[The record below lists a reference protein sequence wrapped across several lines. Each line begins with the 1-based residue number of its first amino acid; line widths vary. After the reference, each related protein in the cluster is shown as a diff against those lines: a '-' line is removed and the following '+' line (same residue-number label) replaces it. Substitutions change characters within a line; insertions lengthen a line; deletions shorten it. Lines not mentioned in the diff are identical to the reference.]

1 MIRHDG
7 LTENCTVLQQ
17 SILLLAVSAALATG
31 CRAFTGGRQGDCSE
45 AVKQVALVYDIG
57 SRGGFSADPACSN
70 LNFRSGDSVEVALHV
85 RNLQDRSVLAM
96 IGPQPM
102 LLCSRPVPVPKG
114 SFSESLMTRGC
125 AGRRRYESFPRE
137 RYLRLWSAMP
147 VPYAGSKRF
156 ASPWGEYSE
165 SVRFELPKENNACA
179 ALVFVD
185 ASITYIAMGATTSV
199 VAKTMATIR
208 LNYGGGVDVA
218 FWQ

>member
-1 MIRHDG
+1 MRNDG
-7 LTENCTVLQQ
+7 LTESNTVWQQ
-17 SILLLAVSAALATG
+17 SLLILAVSSALATG
-31 CRAFTGGRQGDCSE
+31 CASVTGGRQGDRPA
-45 AVKQVALVYDIG
+45 AVKHVAIVYDVG
-57 SRGGFSADPACSN
+57 ARGGFSAAPGCSN
-70 LNFRSGDSVEVALHV
+70 LTFRSGDTVEVALHV
-85 RNLQDRSVLAM
+85 RNLEDRSVLAM

-114 SFSESLMTRGC
+114 SCSESLMERGC

-147 VPYAGSKRF
+147 APYAGSKRA

-165 SVRFELPKENNACA
+165 SVTLRLPKENGACA
-179 ALVFVD
+179 SFVFVH
-185 ASITYIAMGATTSV
+185 ASITYIAMGSTTNV
-199 VAKTMATIR
+199 VAETKATIR

>member
-1 MIRHDG
+1 
-7 LTENCTVLQQ
+7 
-17 SILLLAVSAALATG
+17 
-31 CRAFTGGRQGDCSE
+31 
-45 AVKQVALVYDIG
+45 
-57 SRGGFSADPACSN
+57 
-70 LNFRSGDSVEVALHV
+70 
-85 RNLQDRSVLAM
+85 
-96 IGPQPM
+96 
-102 LLCSRPVPVPKG
+102 
-114 SFSESLMTRGC
+114 
-125 AGRRRYESFPRE
+125 
-137 RYLRLWSAMP
+137 MP